1 METCGG
7 QSLGEIARTN
17 YLQRRTGSLL
27 TVRMLCRRAQLRVPE
42 GVSEVSV
49 EMPAVRG
56 AADGMVSIGNVA
68 TRWERDGRNLRSLGM
83 RVDRDTV
90 DIVITPPKA
99 FPTATAAR
107 PRASTWAL
115 IRRLIAESRDR
126 AQPMGRHTGSRCSV
140 MAAALPNLLIIGAA
154 KCGTTSLHF
163 YLDQHPDVFMA
174 RPHDS
179 HWGQKEMR
187 LFWRDDW
194 RERLEWYE
202 QHFDPSA
209 PVRGEATPSYTHYPF
224 LPDVPRRIHSII
236 PEAKLIYI
244 VRDPIDRIVAH
255 WAQTQEDGDRTPLEE
270 ALADYDRPGS
280 SPRLCQQVRHPGR
293 PISRVFPTGA
303 ASGARYGRAE
313 EASSE
318 DD

>member
-1 METCGG
+1 
-7 QSLGEIARTN
+7 
-17 YLQRRTGSLL
+17 
-27 TVRMLCRRAQLRVPE
+27 
-42 GVSEVSV
+42 
-49 EMPAVRG
+49 
-56 AADGMVSIGNVA
+56 
-68 TRWERDGRNLRSLGM
+68 
-83 RVDRDTV
+83 
-90 DIVITPPKA
+90 
-99 FPTATAAR
+99 
-107 PRASTWAL
+107 
-115 IRRLIAESRDR
+115 
-126 AQPMGRHTGSRCSV
+126 

-179 HWGQKEMR
+179 HWEQKEMR

-202 QHFDPSA
+202 QHFDPGA

-270 ALADYDRPGS
+270 ALADYDRPDHPLVCASKYATQVDRYLEYFPPEQLLVLDMDELRRRRQKTIERTFRFLGVDDGFH
-280 SPRLCQQVRHPGR
+280 SPAFESRLNTRRDKQAMTRAGTLLWDRALVPAGHTLPVAIRQRAAPSIRRLLSRSVRTPVLRESTACNLKELLR
-293 PISRVFPTGA
+293 PEAERLRRQTGMEFA
-303 ASGARYGRAE
+303 AWSM
-313 EASSE
+313 
-318 DD
+318 